1 MSGNSNT
8 AVPTEFAVVGYM
20 KRNKMG
26 NDAMVPP
33 QGTDGQR
40 PLTPASGS
48 VRYNTTRRY
57 LESYNGTSWVPVGRF
72 YDINA
77 STSTSVEAFQQ
88 VFCNTSGGA
97 VTLTL
102 PASPNTGDT
111 IRIFDVTKTF
121 DTNNL
126 TVARNGRLIQGD
138 ADNLTVNIEG
148 AAFELVYSGDTY
160 GWRIFTV

>member
-1 MSGNSNT
+1 M
-8 AVPTEFAVVGYM
+8 
-20 KRNKMG
+20 
-26 NDAMVPP
+26 
-33 QGTDGQR
+33 
-40 PLTPASGS
+40 
-48 VRYNTTRRY
+48 
-57 LESYNGTSWVPVGRF
+57 
-72 YDINA
+72 
-77 STSTSVEAFQQ
+77 
-88 VFCNTSGGA
+88 
-97 VTLTL
+97 